1 LAKNYT
7 CLRTFPSEFMSLRS
21 DQFMGTPNPVED
33 ETFTRF
39 RDELGGQ
46 LINRAWNLGSAHS
59 DQLFRSGRGAEWW

>member
-1 LAKNYT
+1 
-7 CLRTFPSEFMSLRS
+7 MSLRS

-59 DQLFRSGRGAEWW
+59 DQLFRSGRGAEGW